1 MKSVL
6 LNTTV
11 IGSSV
16 KLPRHPKL
24 ILGEPGKYVHGD
36 ILDANAVTSEI
47 DSKIAALI
55 NNAPSALDTLK
66 EIADALGNDADLA
79 GTLLNEIDQ
88 LDGKIEALTVNTDS
102 ALEQAM
108 ATLRSEVHTIE
119 NTLQLKDNELEGRVS
134 TLENTLTWKNT

>member
-47 DSKIAALI
+47 DSKITALI

-79 GTLLNEIDQ
+79 GTLLNEIDR
-88 LDGKIEALTVNTDS
+88 LDGRIEALTVNTDS
-102 ALEQAM
+102 ALE
-108 ATLRSEVHTIE
+108 
-119 NTLQLKDNELEGRVS
+119 
-134 TLENTLTWKNT
+134 

>member
-79 GTLLNEIDQ
+79 GTLLNEIDR

-102 ALEQAM
+102 ALE
-108 ATLRSEVHTIE
+108 
-119 NTLQLKDNELEGRVS
+119 
-134 TLENTLTWKNT
+134 